1 MEVII
6 TNMVIDM
13 SAQKMSDCI
22 KDHQSF
28 TYNVES
34 WEKFV
39 DSYKKNKPLG
49 LIDGLTVEDLE
60 YDDYHLSC
68 VISSLYRHKTITLA
82 YIKDRVI
89 IQ

>member
-6 TNMVIDM
+6 TNMIIDM

-22 KDHQSF
+22 EDHQSF

-34 WEKFV
+34 WETFV
-39 DSYKKNKPLG
+39 DSYKKNKPIG
-49 LIDGLTVEDLE
+49 FTNGAIVEDLK
-60 YDDYHLSC
+60 YDNYHLSC
-68 VISSLYRHKTITLA
+68 VVVGYYKTITLA

-89 IQ
+89 VQ